1 VSFMVEETLLASR
14 SAPAPNPIGA
24 VDVGLSSFIVDA
36 DGDRIPA
43 LRALHSRLRQL
54 RRADRVLKRRRR
66 GSGRYRAQQQRI
78 ARLHAKVADAR
89 ANFLHQVSRRIVDE
103 NQVLVTETLNVR
115 GMMRNRCLA
124 RAIADAGWG
133 ELRRQIAY
141 KAQWAQRTHIEVDP
155 WFPSTKRC
163 SACHAVRRDLT
174 LADFEGRVV
183 LLNIWA
189 TWCPPCREEMP
200 TLDALQARLG
210 GSDFHVLPLSIDRAG
225 LEPVRRFYRETGIR
239 NLDLYIAEDTRA
251 MLALAV
257 VGLPTTILIDRI
269 GRERGRLA
277 GPAEWNSPEAVA
289 QISALI
295 DERKQ

>member
-1 VSFMVEETLLASR
+1 M
-14 SAPAPNPIGA
+14 
-24 VDVGLSSFIVDA
+24 
-36 DGDRIPA
+36 DGD
-43 LRALHSRLRQL
+43 
-54 RRADRVLKRRRR
+54 
-66 GSGRYRAQQQRI
+66 GR
-78 ARLHAKVADAR
+78 
-89 ANFLHQVSRRIVDE
+89 N
-103 NQVLVTETLNVR
+103 
-115 GMMRNRCLA
+115 
-124 RAIADAGWG
+124 
-133 ELRRQIAY
+133 
-141 KAQWAQRTHIEVDP
+141 
-155 WFPSTKRC
+155 
-163 SACHAVRRDLT
+163 LT

-210 GSDFHVLPLSIDRAG
+210 GSDFHVLPLSIDRTG